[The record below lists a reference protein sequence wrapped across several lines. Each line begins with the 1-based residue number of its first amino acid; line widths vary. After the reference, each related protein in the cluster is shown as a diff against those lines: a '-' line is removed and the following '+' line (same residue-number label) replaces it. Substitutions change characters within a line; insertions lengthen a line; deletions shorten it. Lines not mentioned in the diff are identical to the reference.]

1 MMDSLYL
8 AWQYVVFHKLKTL
21 ILVACVT
28 LIATLPLA
36 LDLLL
41 QESER
46 QLLTRAAA
54 TPLVLGAKGSALEL
68 MMHALY
74 FSTEAPETLSMAT
87 MHEVMTSNLALPMPL
102 YVRFQAR
109 GFPIV
114 GTTFD
119 YFDFRGLKVA
129 TGRPLAILGE
139 CVIGATVAERL
150 RLKPGDH
157 LISTPENLFDLAG
170 AYPLNMQVVGVLQKA
185 YTADDFA
192 IFVDL
197 KTAWVIAG
205 LGHGHQELAR
215 TTDTTVLLQRSD
227 TSVTANAKLQLYT
240 EITADNVDTFHFHGD
255 AATYPLT
262 AVIAVP
268 HDAKSATLLRGRY
281 LARETP
287 HQMVRPKDVIDRL
300 LAEIFR
306 IKNVLEAVI
315 LVVSGATVLAIALV
329 FVLSL
334 RLRQKEMATIFQL
347 GCRRRTIAC
356 LLASEMLI
364 TACLSGVLCTGALL
378 VLAHVDSDLV
388 RLWMVR

>member
-1 MMDSLYL
+1 MDSLYL
-8 AWQYVVFHKLKTL
+8 TWQYVVFHKIKTL

-36 LDLLL
+36 LELLL
-41 QESER
+41 RESEQ
-46 QLLTRAAA
+46 QLLARAAA
-54 TPLVLGAKGSALEL
+54 TPLVLGAKGSTLEL
-68 MMHALY
+68 VMNSLY
-74 FSTEAPETLSMAT
+74 FSTETPETLSMAT
-87 MHEVMTSNLALPMPL
+87 MHQVMTSNLALPIPL

-119 YFDFRGLKVA
+119 YFDFRGLRIA
-129 TGRPLAILGE
+129 AGRPLTILGE

-150 RLKPGDH
+150 RLKPGDS
-157 LISTPENLFDLAG
+157 LISAPENLFDLAG
-170 AYPLNMQVVGVLQKA
+170 AYPLKMQVVGVLQKA
-185 YTADDFA
+185 YTADDLA
-192 IFVDL
+192 VFVDL
-197 KTAWVIAG
+197 HTTWVIAG
-205 LGHGHQELAR
+205 LGHGHQELAH

-240 EITADNVDTFHFHGD
+240 EVTADNVDTFHFHGD

-262 AVIAVP
+262 AVSAVP

-287 HQMVRPKDVIDRL
+287 HHMVRPKDVVDRL

-306 IKNVLEAVI
+306 IKNVLDAVV
-315 LVVSGATVLAIALV
+315 LVVSGATVLAIALI
-329 FVLSL
+329 FALSL
-334 RLRQKEMATIFQL
+334 RLRQKEMTTIFQL
-347 GCRRRTIAC
+347 GCRRRTIAR

-364 TACLSGVLCTGALL
+364 IACLSGALCTGVLV

>member
-21 ILVACVT
+21 TLVACIT

-36 LDLLL
+36 LELLL
-41 QESER
+41 RESER
-46 QLLTRAAA
+46 QLLARAAA

-68 MMHALY
+68 VMNSLY
-74 FSTEAPETLSMAT
+74 FSTEVPETMSMAM
-87 MHEVMTSNLALPMPL
+87 MHQIMTSNLALPIPL

-119 YFDFRGLKVA
+119 YFDFRGLSIA
-129 TGRPLAILGE
+129 AGRPLAIMGE

-150 RLKPGDH
+150 RLKPGDN
-157 LISTPENLFDLAG
+157 LISTPENLFDLTG
-170 AYPLNMQVVGVLQKA
+170 AYPLKMQVVGVLQKV
-185 YTADDFA
+185 YTADDLA
-192 IFVDL
+192 VFVDL
-197 KTAWVIAG
+197 HTAWVIAG
-205 LGHGHQELAR
+205 LGHGHQELAH

-227 TSVTANAKLQLYT
+227 TRVTANAKLQLYT
-240 EITADNVDTFHFHGD
+240 EITADNIDTFHFHGD

-287 HQMVRPKDVIDRL
+287 HHMVRP
-300 LAEIFR
+300 
-306 IKNVLEAVI
+306 
-315 LVVSGATVLAIALV
+315 
-329 FVLSL
+329 
-334 RLRQKEMATIFQL
+334 
-347 GCRRRTIAC
+347 
-356 LLASEMLI
+356 
-364 TACLSGVLCTGALL
+364 
-378 VLAHVDSDLV
+378 
-388 RLWMVR
+388 